1 MGFGGGE
8 TGGRDPGRAGK
19 RIRGEEGRE
28 EGKVEQG
35 RRGEPGGA
43 AGPGALRP
51 GRAGEPGRRAEVRA
65 RVSYF
70 ILLPTA

>member
-28 EGKVEQG
+28 EGEQREEG
-35 RRGEPGGA
+35 QAYLEKKGGQEA
-43 AGPGALRP
+43 
-51 GRAGEPGRRAEVRA
+51 
-65 RVSYF
+65 
-70 ILLPTA
+70 